1 MAGTDLLVEVTD
13 DNFGQEIG
21 QHDGL
26 ALVDMWATWCG
37 PCQRVAPVVEQLAED
52 YEGKVKVA
60 KMDVDHNQKTPMEFG
75 VRSIPT
81 LLLFKGGSLVDQV
94 VGAVPKEALVQ
105 KIEQHLD

>member
-37 PCQRVAPVVEQLAED
+37 PCQRVAPVVAQLAED
-52 YEGKVKVA
+52 YEGKLKVA
-60 KMDVDHNQKTPMEFG
+60 KMDVDHNQKTPMQFG

-105 KIEQHLD
+105 RIEQHLD

>member
-37 PCQRVAPVVEQLAED
+37 PCQRVAPVVAQLAED

-60 KMDVDHNQKTPMEFG
+60 KMDVDHNQKTPMQFG

>member
-21 QHDGL
+21 QHAGL

-37 PCQRVAPVVEQLAED
+37 PCQRVAPVVAQLAED

>member
-13 DNFGQEIG
+13 DNFGQGIG
-21 QHDGL
+21 QHAGL

-37 PCQRVAPVVEQLAED
+37 PCQRVAPVVAQLAED

>member
-13 DNFGQEIG
+13 DSFGQEIE

-37 PCQRVAPVVEQLAED
+37 PCQRVAPVVAQLAED

>member
-37 PCQRVAPVVEQLAED
+37 PCQRVAPVVAQLAED